1 MNSKI
6 IKSCIKGIHGYVPE
20 YILSNAE
27 LEKLVETSD
36 EWITTRTGIKERRIL
51 KGEGKGTSVIGTE
64 CVKGLLKKTNTNP
77 KDIDLLICATVTPD
91 MFFPS
96 TANIISNNAVSYTH
110 LTLPTILLV

>member
-64 CVKGLLKKTNTNP
+64 CVKGLLK
-77 KDIDLLICATVTPD
+77 
-91 MFFPS
+91 
-96 TANIISNNAVSYTH
+96 
-110 LTLPTILLV
+110 